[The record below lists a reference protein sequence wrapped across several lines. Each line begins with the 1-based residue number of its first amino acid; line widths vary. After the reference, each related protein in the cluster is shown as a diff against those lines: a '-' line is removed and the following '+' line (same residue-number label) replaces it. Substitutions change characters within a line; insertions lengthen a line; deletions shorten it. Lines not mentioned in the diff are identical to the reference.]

1 MNDWG
6 GKEWANNVMATMIGL
21 DSRNIW
27 RLRRWMMEYDRVLVV
42 FNIILSSEQMEIAE
56 DRQWRASLAKKLID
70 ASGWE
75 FGCLLSQIGTET
87 VDTSTGAVVSI
98 IHESMVDVRTK
109 RGGEKGREVPR
120 SWSLLMLM
128 WASWRLM

>member
-1 MNDWG
+1 
-6 GKEWANNVMATMIGL
+6 
-21 DSRNIW
+21 
-27 RLRRWMMEYDRVLVV
+27 MEYDRVLVV

-56 DRQWRASLAKKLID
+56 DCQWRASLAKKLID

-120 SWSLLMLM
+120 SLVTINVDVGKLEIDVVKGCNEMLESN
-128 WASWRLM
+128 WGGSAKVWVSRCNA